1 MNRRHFLSAGFAAA
15 VAAPLWAAVSSR
27 RFDEA
32 VEILAKAV
40 DGGQVTSAALH
51 VTRRGES
58 TAWAFGKGVSETS
71 MFLLGSISKPICV
84 TALMTRDLKPE
95 A

>member
-58 TAWAFGKGVSETS
+58 TAWAFGKGVSENQCS
-71 MFLLGSISKPICV
+71 CLVLFQSPS
-84 TALMTRDLKPE
+84 A
-95 A
+95 